1 LFYTTGE
8 LYELHFAFTEKANIS
23 QQALAKAAGWN
34 QPRLANYEK
43 SLRVPSLAD
52 SRHIVAALNT
62 LGVSCSLDDVF
73 LQNPQILGRNKN
85 ANHLF

>member
-1 LFYTTGE
+1 MNYISHLRK
-8 LYELHFAFTEKANIS
+8 KANIS
-23 QQALAKAAGWN
+23 QQAAGWN

-73 LQNPQILGRNKN
+73 PPEPSNPREK
-85 ANHLF
+85 